1 MTLTTNEEDPLA
13 DYITSFWKIDS
24 SGTENEN
31 ETPLS
36 KDDTRAPEIL
46 NDTVRHK
53 GERYEIGL
61 FWKEKVIL
69 ENNYPVAKSQIQS
82 LEKKLSKDQLLKEMY
97 QKTLDT
103 DIEKGY
109 VKPVIFSS
117 IAPSRVWY
125 LPHHPVT
132 NPNKP
137 GKVRRVSNAA
147 SVFKRNSLNSN
158 LLTGPDLNND
168 MVGLLLCFRENPVA
182 ISADI
187 EAVFMQIGI
196 IEKDQPSMRFLKR
209 SSKKRQQILR
219 RTK

>member
-1 MTLTTNEEDPLA
+1 MTLTTNEDPLA

-24 SGTENEN
+24 SGSENEN

-36 KDDTRAPEIL
+36 KDDTRALKIL
-46 NDTVRHK
+46 NDTVRHT

-61 FWKEKVIL
+61 LWKEKVNL
-69 ENNYPVAKSQIQS
+69 ENNYPVAKAQIQS

-137 GKVRRVSNAA
+137 GKERRVSNAA
-147 SVFKRNSLNSN
+147 SVFKGNSLNSN
-158 LLTGPDLNND
+158 LLTGPDLMNNL
-168 MVGLLLCFRENPVA
+168 VGLLLRFRE
-182 ISADI
+182 IQLQSA
-187 EAVFMQIGI
+187 
-196 IEKDQPSMRFLKR
+196 P
-209 SSKKRQQILR
+209 ILR
-219 RTK
+219 RCLCM